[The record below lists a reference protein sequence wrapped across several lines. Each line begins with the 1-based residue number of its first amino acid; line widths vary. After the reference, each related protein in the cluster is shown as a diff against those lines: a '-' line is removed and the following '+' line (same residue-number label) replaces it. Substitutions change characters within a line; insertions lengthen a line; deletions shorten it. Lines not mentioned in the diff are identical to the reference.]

1 MKNKNLN
8 AFKDIEWELTGDV
21 LDRIDIYDHS
31 EVVVGYDK
39 IGNEFEG
46 VAEVS
51 CGEIIDVDDIEL
63 VEIGGPSIVQP
74 PHISTEVDLDRDVPY
89 GEIEWDGS
97 GVNADGWEGWNVND
111 RIDENGEILLTINPN
126 NTDEEWMNE
135 YCDKHP
141 DFNDALNGEYKFDDD
156 VLPGFDSWL
165 ENHLIA

>member
-51 CGEIIDVDDIEL
+51 CG
-63 VEIGGPSIVQP
+63 
-74 PHISTEVDLDRDVPY
+74 
-89 GEIEWDGS
+89 
-97 GVNADGWEGWNVND
+97 
-111 RIDENGEILLTINPN
+111 
-126 NTDEEWMNE
+126 
-135 YCDKHP
+135 
-141 DFNDALNGEYKFDDD
+141 
-156 VLPGFDSWL
+156 
-165 ENHLIA
+165 